1 MKITGKTEL
10 KFEPAEKHVDEDTG
24 EAIALYDIQING
36 KDTGV
41 SEVVHS
47 KGREV
52 NRTYKAMASPDDKA
66 PTIHEDVLD
75 AFRAAGHEVQ
85 L

>member
-24 EAIALYDIQING
+24 EAIALYDIKING

-41 SEVVHS
+41 SEIVHS
-47 KGREV
+47 KGRNV
-52 NRTYKAMASPDDKA
+52 TRTYKAMVSPDDKM
-66 PTIHEDVLD
+66 PTMHDTVIEALK
-75 AFRAAGHEVQ
+75 AAGHEVQ